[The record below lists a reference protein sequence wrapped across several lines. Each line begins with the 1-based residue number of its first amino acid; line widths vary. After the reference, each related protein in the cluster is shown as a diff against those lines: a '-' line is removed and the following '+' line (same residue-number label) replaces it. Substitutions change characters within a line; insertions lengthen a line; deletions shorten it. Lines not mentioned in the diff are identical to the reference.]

1 VARLGGDEFL
11 LILEGGDNESGQPSE
26 CGVQLVGER
35 IIASFS
41 RAYIV
46 DGSEVK
52 VTPSLGFAIY
62 PKDGEDGNQLMR
74 HADAAMYRS
83 KHEGKNTY
91 CFYSPE
97 MTAKAKMRMH
107 VESQLRYA
115 LERDELYLN
124 YQPIVDALSG
134 QVIKAEALLCWDNCE
149 LGKVSPESF
158 IPVAE
163 KTGLIVPIGKW
174 VIETACN
181 QLGAWRAS
189 GMNNMCVTINVSACQ
204 FDSNPGLI
212 EVIRNSLNANELPT
226 DAIQLEFTEGILMSE
241 SPSIATAMVGLE
253 KMGVKLLIDDFGTGY
268 ASLPFLQ
275 RYNFDCV
282 KIDRKYINNILV
294 NEQDV
299 QLFKTIVAMAK
310 SLGMSVVCEGVE
322 TGGQRGILLDAHCEF
337 AQGSYFSKPVSAWEF
352 EILFNQSY
360 LKGTRNR
367 PLELIT
373 TVSKTR

>member
-1 VARLGGDEFL
+1 M
-11 LILEGGDNESGQPSE
+11 ILEGSDNESGQPNE

-41 RAYIV
+41 RPFII
-46 DGSEVK
+46 DGNEVK

-97 MTAKAKMRMH
+97 ITAKAKMRMH

-115 LERDELYLN
+115 MERDELYLN
-124 YQPIVDALSG
+124 YQPIVDARSG
-134 QVIKAEALLCWDNCE
+134 QIIKAEALLRWDNSE
-149 LGKVSPESF
+149 LGMVSPEYF

-163 KTGLIVPIGKW
+163 KSGLFVPIGKW
-174 VIETACN
+174 VIETACK
-181 QLGAWRAS
+181 QLGTWRAS

-204 FDSNPGLI
+204 FDSDLGLI
-212 EVIRNSLNANELPT
+212 EVIKNALKANKLPS
-226 DAIQLEFTEGILMSE
+226 DALQLELTEGVLMSE
-241 SPSIATAMVGLE
+241 SPSIATAMAGLE
-253 KMGVKLLIDDFGTGY
+253 KMGIKLLIDDFGTGY
-268 ASLPFLQ
+268 ASLSHLL
-275 RYNFDCV
+275 RYKFDCV
-282 KIDRKYINNILV
+282 KIDRRYINNILV

-299 QLFKTIVAMAK
+299 QLFKTVVAMAK
-310 SLGMSVVCEGVE
+310 SLGMSVVSEGVE
-322 TGGQRGILLDAHCEF
+322 TGGQLGILLDAHCQF
-337 AQGSYFSKPVSAWEF
+337 AQGNYFSKPVSAREF
-352 EILFNQSY
+352 EILFDQTNSTT
-360 LKGTRNR
+360 TRNR
-367 PLELIT
+367 PLKLVT